1 MTDHPLAQLAPFTS
15 ELDRLCWLVEVLTA
29 RGAKGMNPK
38 HESSDEDLV
47 AAATSLV
54 SNGLQNARGAVNLL
68 KGDLVMAA
76 GPVERALYE
85 IWCEVRMLFEQGS
98 RGARKM
104 FLNSLL
110 ELVETGS
117 SNGSADQ
124 ELKVL
129 YRRISEEL
137 ETRYPDEAA
146 EVRDQR
152 RRRRFHWSGLTRR
165 QLSELG
171 SPNGLVYRLLSWET
185 HATHVAVRDQLGF
198 YCRGSNMEKQ
208 FPAARAEYMNPEQV
222 AFRCSAYLSDMW
234 DRYFELFSLPPIAWP
249 KAE

>member
-110 ELVETGS
+110 ELVVRHVGPILRVVLLA
-117 SNGSADQ
+117 ADRLAKGGVTFRWP
-124 ELKVL
+124 ELRV
-129 YRRISEEL
+129 S
-137 ETRYPDEAA
+137 
-146 EVRDQR
+146 
-152 RRRRFHWSGLTRR
+152 
-165 QLSELG
+165 
-171 SPNGLVYRLLSWET
+171 
-185 HATHVAVRDQLGF
+185 DQLIEQWSVHW
-198 YCRGSNMEKQ
+198 RGRRSN
-208 FPAARAEYMNPEQV
+208 R
-222 AFRCSAYLSDMW
+222 FRCRPVS
-234 DRYFELFSLPPIAWP
+234 
-249 KAE
+249 